1 MGDAPQHG
9 PRFHNLSSTADYY
22 YDVEPCGLETKA
34 LLITIKQLQI
44 KYFFAKINEST
55 NKMIQEFK
63 NTGGHEIV
71 QYIDL
76 KSPDLMSFLVVD
88 SVAKTIETSIYET
101 LQTFQMTGLKHDLS
115 VISEGTLLIPGI

>member
-1 MGDAPQHG
+1 
-9 PRFHNLSSTADYY
+9 
-22 YDVEPCGLETKA
+22 
-34 LLITIKQLQI
+34 
-44 KYFFAKINEST
+44 
-55 NKMIQEFK
+55 MIQEFK

-101 LQTFQMTGLKHDLS
+101 LQTFKMTGLKHDLS